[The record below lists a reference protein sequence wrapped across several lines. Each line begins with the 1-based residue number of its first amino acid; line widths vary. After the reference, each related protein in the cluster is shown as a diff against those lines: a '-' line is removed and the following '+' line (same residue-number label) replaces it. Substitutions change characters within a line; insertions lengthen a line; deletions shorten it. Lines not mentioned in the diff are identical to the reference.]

1 MQGDWA
7 LVDPQIKE
15 AVEAGRK
22 TLEEYT
28 QKMDVETIIPYAAA
42 VLDPRVKTYLL
53 KTHLG
58 GGASGVIDN
67 LRTHFN
73 EISPAETSL
82 PPDLP
87 NPIPSTSTSTSFVGR
102 ARGLQAPSNRQ
113 RMLQDIQAELYSTV
127 VASDIDEINEWLNSA
142 PIQESV
148 PNKMTAEQDIK
159 WLMAWWRT
167 NRFKYP
173 RMAKIARR
181 YLSVPASEVGVER
194 LFSRG
199 RDLLGLRRYA
209 LQPATIRM
217 LTVLKAFQCNKHW
230 LEVIPDLREE
240 AVDPDINIEVE
251 LISK

>member
-1 MQGDWA
+1 MH
-7 LVDPQIKE
+7 LVKLFEDIC
-15 AVEAGRK
+15 RS
-22 TLEEYT
+22 
-28 QKMDVETIIPYAAA
+28 IP
-42 VLDPRVKTYLL
+42 LSL
-53 KTHLG
+53 
-58 GGASGVIDN
+58 SGSKSNPFNIDIN
-67 LRTHFN
+67 WLCRSCSRPTG
-73 EISPAETSL
+73 S
-82 PPDLP
+82 
-87 NPIPSTSTSTSFVGR
+87 
-102 ARGLQAPSNRQ
+102 APSNRQ

-199 RDLLGLRRYA
+199 RDLQAWVTSICSLAGDYQDADGFESFPMQQALVRSHPRPQRRGC
-209 LQPATIRM
+209 R
-217 LTVLKAFQCNKHW
+217 
-230 LEVIPDLREE
+230 
-240 AVDPDINIEVE
+240 
-251 LISK
+251 S